1 MKDFHTFREAY
12 SIGSINGKVKSGG
25 GINSGSGSG
34 NSDGQSNSGSERK
47 GQDKDYEHLLQVND
61 FEDQKVYREL
71 INLYGYKKQVAA
83 KTVMRNNPDV
93 KKIDR
98 YGKIE
103 YR

>member
-1 MKDFHTFREAY
+1 MKGFHQFREAY
-12 SIGSINGKVKSGG
+12 SINRVRGGVGSGG

-34 NSDGQSNSGSERK
+34 HSDGQSDSGSERK
-47 GQDKDYEHLLQVND
+47 GQDKDYENLMDVND
-61 FEDQKVYREL
+61 YEDQKVYREL
-71 INLYGYKKQVAA
+71 INLYGYKDKIAA
-83 KTVMRNNPDV
+83 KTVMRNNPDI